1 MKSRYLLLSWLLVL
15 AAFGATAWFYP
26 GLPERIP
33 VHWNAAGEIDGYG
46 TRATVFMLPAAMAAI
61 LALLTVLPRFDP
73 RRFSSKDSGDT
84 YWFSALVATG
94 LLGYIHALLL
104 WNAAGE
110 VVDVPRALV
119 GGIAVFLAL
128 LGNVMGK
135 VRRNF
140 WVGVRTPWTLADE
153 RVWYATHRLAA
164 KTMVGASLLALA
176 AVLAGLPPMLGVA
189 LVMAGVLVPVGYS
202 LVYYK
207 RLEREGQRDA

>member
-15 AAFGATAWFYP
+15 AAFAATAWFYP

-33 VHWNAAGEIDGYG
+33 MHWNAAGEIDGYG
-46 TRATVFMLPAAMAAI
+46 ERATIFTMPAAMAAI

-73 RRFSSKDSGDT
+73 RRFSSADSGDT
-84 YWFSALVATG
+84 FWFSALVVTG

-104 WNAAGE
+104 WSASGE
-110 VVDVPRALV
+110 AVDVRRALI
-119 GGIAVFLAL
+119 GGMAVFLAL

-140 WVGVRTPWTLADE
+140 WVGVRTPWTLANE

-164 KTMVGASLLALA
+164 KTMVGGSLLALV
-176 AVLAGLPPMLGVA
+176 AVLAGLHPVLGVA
-189 LVMAGVLVPVGYS
+189 LIVAGLLVPVVYS

-207 RLEREGQRDA
+207 RLERDGQLDA